1 MKKHLAL
8 VVSLIAL
15 LGSSSAQALTVPGPL
30 VDTHWLQRHAKQV
43 VILDVRDDMKS
54 FTGKPILRRE
64 KNSSQ
69 YQIVRIGAHIPGAN
83 LVNYKKIRVDRMVN
97 GVKVEKIIPV
107 KAEFEKMMQAVGVR
121 KDRPVI
127 IVSEGMNDL
136 DLTMATRLYWQLKYY
151 GEDNMAILNG
161 GMAQWLTDRKPISN
175 KPSHPQRG
183 DWVATAERKEL
194 LATTEDVDQ
203 GLKTG
208 VQMVD
213 NRPLFQ
219 YMGVMKK
226 SYVYSKGHIPGAK
239 PYPTSLFTDHS
250 KPTKLLPVD
259 ELRQLAQGMGVD
271 PKAKS
276 ITYCNSGHL
285 ASGGWFV
292 MHELMGNKD
301 VKLYDGS
308 MNEWTLNKGK
318 TTEMK
323 ME

>member
-1 MKKHLAL
+1 MKSLLAA
-8 VVSLIAL
+8 VISVFAL
-15 LGSSSAQALTVPGPL
+15 FETTAAQALTVPGPL
-30 VDTHWLQRHAKQV
+30 VDTSWLQRHAKQV
-43 VILDVRDDMKS
+43 VILDVRDDVKS
-54 FTGKPILRRE
+54 FTGKPILTRD
-64 KNSSQ
+64 KKSGD
-69 YQIVRIGAHIPGAN
+69 YVVLRIGAHIPGAN
-83 LVNYKKIRVDRMVN
+83 LVNYKKIRVDRVVD
-97 GVKVEKIIPV
+97 GKKVEKIIPV
-107 KAEFEKMMQAVGVR
+107 KADFEKMMQAVAVR

-136 DLTMATRLYWQLKYY
+136 DLTMATRLYWQLKYF
-151 GEDNMAILNG
+151 GEDNLAILNG
-161 GMAQWLTDRKPISN
+161 GMAQWLTNRKPISN
-175 KPSHPQRG
+175 KPSQPQPG

-194 LATTEDVDQ
+194 LATTDDVRQ
-203 GLKTG
+203 GMKNG
-208 VQMVD
+208 VQLVD

-226 SYVYSKGHIPGAK
+226 SYVYAKGHIPGAK
-239 PYPTSLFTDHS
+239 SYPTSLFTDHN
-250 KPTKLLPVD
+250 KPAKLLSVD
-259 ELRQLAQGMGVD
+259 KLRDLAQGMGID
-271 PKAKS
+271 PNAQT

-292 MHELMGNKD
+292 MHELMGNKN